1 MKGQLTKA
9 EEQVM
14 QQLWQLGEAFL
25 RELVESFEGKQPH
38 QNTVA
43 TILKTL
49 AVKGFVNIEAVGRN
63 NLYKPAITKEAYS
76 KETIKTMVQR
86 YFKGSFGQMV
96 SFFAKDKTIS
106 IAELEQILKELKSKE

>member
-49 AVKGFVNIEAVGRN
+49 AVKGFVNIALSPNANSTDATR
-63 NLYKPAITKEAYS
+63 KKS
-76 KETIKTMVQR
+76 Q
-86 YFKGSFGQMV
+86 
-96 SFFAKDKTIS
+96 IS
-106 IAELEQILKELKSKE
+106 ILVVQ

>member
-14 QQLWQLGEAFL
+14 LQLWQLGEAFL
-25 RELVESFEGKQPH
+25 REMVDSFKGRKPH

-49 AVKGFVNIEAVGRN
+49 AAKGFVNIEAVGRN
-63 NLYKPAITKEAYS
+63 NLYKPAITREAYS
-76 KETIKTMVQR
+76 KETIKTVVQG

-106 IAELEQILKELKSKE
+106 ITELEQILEELKSKK